1 MLLPMSHT
9 IHFPAKACI
18 CFPHL
23 PFPSSHYLGEGRW
36 HNKLYWEDG
45 MESDEGVIL
54 LFQKVLMNV
63 VSQTFDLRGS
73 GGSTQLMTKAL
84 CVPHYC
90 HSHFLWLGASGIVS
104 NIFNWANAEFPSC
117 CVTDKEMNLQRNAM
131 KLTVWVHKLSQLF
144 TTRKIRL
151 RKWSRF
157 FEGD

>member
-18 CFPHL
+18 CFHL
-23 PFPSSHYLGEGRW
+23 PFPSSRYLGEGRW

-104 NIFNWANAEFPSC
+104 NIFN
-117 CVTDKEMNLQRNAM
+117 
-131 KLTVWVHKLSQLF
+131 
-144 TTRKIRL
+144 
-151 RKWSRF
+151 
-157 FEGD
+157 